1 MMTGPAFLAGLE
13 GRCMDPARDTRSLSP
28 KPIMEM
34 ATAFQRSRP
43 LLTAFELGL
52 FTVLNSEA
60 RTSDETAAAL
70 ETEPRAT
77 DRLMNALVGLGLLDK
92 HEGRFR
98 NTPLA
103 EAYLVRGRPEYIGGL
118 GHTNHMWD
126 TWSRMTDV
134 VRAGHPVGLG
144 DINDRGD
151 AWLRPFIAAMHSR
164 ARQTASEVVGVLDL
178 DGVSRVLDVGG
189 GSGAYAMAFVRARR
203 GISAVVFDLP
213 NVIPLTKTY
222 ISQEGLSAEVTTST
236 GDYLTAPL
244 GDLFDVVFMSAVIH
258 SNAPDDNRLL
268 FRKAAHALNPG
279 GQLVVQDFLM
289 NEQRDGPLMA
299 ALFAL
304 NMLVGTPEGDT
315 YTESE
320 VRSWMTEAGCR
331 TAVRKDTSF
340 GTNLII
346 GRI

>member
-1 MMTGPAFLAGLE
+1 MS
-13 GRCMDPARDTRSLSP
+13 PARDARSFSP
-28 KPIMEM
+28 KPIMEL

-52 FTVLNSEA
+52 FTALNSEA
-60 RTSDETAAAL
+60 RTSEETAAAL
-70 ETEPRAT
+70 ETEARAT
-77 DRLMNALVGLGLLDK
+77 DRLMNALVGLGLLEKSD
-92 HEGRFR
+92 GRFR
-98 NTPLA
+98 NTPMA
-103 EAYLVRGRPEYIGGL
+103 EAYLVKGRPEYMGGL
-118 GHTNHMWD
+118 GHTNHLWD
-126 TWSRMTDV
+126 TWSRLTEV
-134 VRAGHPVGLG
+134 VRAGHPIGLG
-144 DINDRGD
+144 GTNDRGD
-151 AWLRPFIAAMHSR
+151 DWLRPFIAAMHTR
-164 ARQTASEVVGVLDL
+164 ARQSAGEVVGALDL

-189 GSGAYAMAFVRARR
+189 GSGAYAMAFARARR

-222 ISQEGLSAEVTTST
+222 IAQEGLSAEVTTST
-236 GDYLTAPL
+236 GDYLTGSL
-244 GDLFDVVFMSAVIH
+244 GDLFDLVFMSAVIH

-268 FRKAAHALNPG
+268 FRKAAHALRPG

-289 NEQRDGPLMA
+289 NEERDGPVMA

-320 VRSWMTEAGCR
+320 VRSWMIETGCR
-331 TAVRKDTSF
+331 SIVRKDTSF

-346 GRI
+346 GRL